1 MTLSTIGGDLNIIAL
16 KQITRWNCYL
26 RGYLHF
32 VFINSIYLSYVLQ
45 AGFRLF
51 RIVFHEYKCLRNI
64 RSFFYYIIGQWI
76 SSFVFILPILIA
88 REGYSPLIVYLP
100 QDFHCQVPMTSIRG
114 IVFSIL
120 SVYFVPLCCIVM
132 IHFWIIIHIRRTNG
146 PLALVIRSIQHKNER
161 DAIII
166 KRICVIMMVL
176 LLLGIPSSL
185 YVIIFMITGHLHWTS
200 YRVGWMTISISFA
213 LISLS
218 SLYVTPQIYRSM
230 RIIFNK
236 SRENEKKRS
245 SSGLTN
251 NIPEVKINAEKLPF
265 IQNMTTGII

>member
-1 MTLSTIGGDLNIIAL
+1 
-16 KQITRWNCYL
+16 
-26 RGYLHF
+26 
-32 VFINSIYLSYVLQ
+32 
-45 AGFRLF
+45 
-51 RIVFHEYKCLRNI
+51 
-64 RSFFYYIIGQWI
+64 
-76 SSFVFILPILIA
+76 
-88 REGYSPLIVYLP
+88 
-100 QDFHCQVPMTSIRG
+100 
-114 IVFSIL
+114 
-120 SVYFVPLCCIVM
+120 
-132 IHFWIIIHIRRTNG
+132 
-146 PLALVIRSIQHKNER
+146 
-161 DAIII
+161 
-166 KRICVIMMVL
+166 
-176 LLLGIPSSL
+176 
-185 YVIIFMITGHLHWTS
+185 MITGHLHWTS